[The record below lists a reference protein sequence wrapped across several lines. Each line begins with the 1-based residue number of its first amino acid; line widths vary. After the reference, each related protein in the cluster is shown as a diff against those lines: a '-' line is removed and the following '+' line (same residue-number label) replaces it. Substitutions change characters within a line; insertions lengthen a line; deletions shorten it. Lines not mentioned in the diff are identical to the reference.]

1 MEIKGAF
8 MTTLDGVRILDVSTV
23 IASPFAAGLL
33 ADFGAEVIKVE
44 MPKVGDPFRGLGPY
58 HNGEGVRWA
67 AMGRN
72 KKCITLDLHL
82 EEGKKIF
89 LELVAKSDLIFE
101 NFRVGTL
108 DKWGLDIE
116 TLKKANPDIIVV
128 RTTGYGQTGPYKDKA
143 GFGTPATAFSGMTY
157 ITGHED
163 RPPVS
168 PSFSLADYIAGLYA
182 AMSAMMAL
190 YHRDALH
197 GKGQEVDISLYEGI
211 FRMQEILVADYTL
224 NHVIRERKPNLS
236 GTSSPG
242 GTFQTKDGKWIV
254 LVCST
259 DKTFEYLTHAMNRRD
274 LLESYSHN
282 KARLENDDYINGIVR
297 DWVKS
302 ITYAQMK
309 EIADKDGVPVN
320 LIYSIEDIMQDPHY
334 QARNNIITFPHKN
347 FGEIQMPGITPVFS
361 ETPGEVKWIGPEL
374 SEHTEE
380 VLHGLLGKSNEEIA
394 LLRTNNVI

>member
-1 MEIKGAF
+1 MSA
-8 MTTLDGVRILDVSTV
+8 LDGVRVLDVSTV
-23 IASPFAAGLL
+23 IASPFAAGLM

-44 MPKVGDPFRGLGPY
+44 MPKIGDPFRGLGPY

-101 NFRVGTL
+101 NFRVGTM

-116 TLKKANPDIIVV
+116 TLKKANPNIIVI

-182 AMSAMMAL
+182 AMSAMIAL

-197 GKGQEVDISLYEGI
+197 GKGQEVDVSLYEGI

-224 NHVIRERKPNLS
+224 NHKIRERKPNLS

-242 GTFQTKDGKWIV
+242 GTFQTRDGKWIV

-259 DKTFEYLTHAMNRRD
+259 DRTFEYLTHAMNRRD
-274 LLESYSHN
+274 LLEKYSLN
-282 KARLENDDYINGIVR
+282 KTRLENDDYINGLVS

-302 ITYAQMK
+302 LTYAQMK

-320 LIYSIEDIMQDPHY
+320 LIYSIEDIMHDPHY

-347 FGEIQMPGITPVFS
+347 FGEIHMPGITPVFS

-374 SEHTEE
+374 GEYTEE
-380 VLHGLLGKSNEEIA
+380 VLHELLGKSDEEIA
-394 LLRTNNVI
+394 LLRANNII